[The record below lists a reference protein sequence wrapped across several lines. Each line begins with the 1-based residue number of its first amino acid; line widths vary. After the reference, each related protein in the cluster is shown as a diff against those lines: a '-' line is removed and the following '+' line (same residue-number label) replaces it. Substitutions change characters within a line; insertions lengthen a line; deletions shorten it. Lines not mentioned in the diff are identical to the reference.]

1 MKELWIVSLDMEN
14 ISELRNNRKVKKVE
28 NALNK
33 IKKTI
38 SREGMFECWLCV
50 EAALAKAQGSLGI
63 IPEEA
68 SRQIQKSCHVECLD
82 IERYDMLYQKTG
94 HPMVAMLKLL
104 EEAVGKEAGQYI
116 HLGATTQDIID
127 TATVLAMKEMM
138 ETAEQKLASI
148 LRCCCRLAEDYA
160 EVPMMGR
167 THNIQALPITFGYK
181 AAVWA
186 DEFLRCYVR
195 IRESE
200 KRILALQMSGAV
212 GSMVSFGND
221 GEAIQKRMAEE
232 LGLSVPAV
240 SWHASRDRMGEF
252 ASVMSLIG
260 CALGRCA
267 QEIYL
272 LMGTEI
278 GELSE
283 YWGEGR
289 VGSSTM
295 PHKVN
300 PTNTQHIKGITTRL
314 RYLSAEIQELML
326 VDHERNM
333 QHSIEE
339 QKAVEEICVCVAE
352 VLDRGEE
359 LLDTLVVNKEN
370 MKRNLY
376 LLGGLT
382 QSEHIMLELGR
393 KIGKQN
399 AHRLVNKIA
408 VDSFQNH
415 LSFEEELKKNEEI
428 VSNLGTENIHN
439 LLDPMQYIG
448 KCPEIAK
455 KVAGKIR
462 SELGE

>member
-1 MKELWIVSLDMEN
+1 
-14 ISELRNNRKVKKVE
+14 
-28 NALNK
+28 
-33 IKKTI
+33 
-38 SREGMFECWLCV
+38 MFERWLRT
-50 EAALAKAQGSLGI
+50 ESALANAQGRLGL

-68 SRQIQKSCHVECLD
+68 VRQIREHCHVECLD
-82 IERYDMLYQKTG
+82 IEKYDSLYQKTG
-94 HPMVAMLKLL
+94 HPMVSMLKLL
-104 EEAVGKEAGQYI
+104 EDAAGTEAGQYI

-127 TATVLAMKEMM
+127 TATVLAMKETM
-138 ETAEQKLASI
+138 ELAEEKLKSI
-148 LRCCCRLAEDYA
+148 LTYTCRLARQYA
-160 EVPMMGR
+160 DTPMMGR

-181 AAVWA
+181 AAIWA
-186 DEFLRCYVR
+186 DELYRCYER

-200 KRILALQMSGAV
+200 KRILALQLSGAV
-212 GSMVSFGND
+212 GSMVSFGNH
-221 GEAIQKRMAEE
+221 GSEIQKLMAEE
-232 LGLSVPAV
+232 LGLLVPEI

-252 ASVMSLIG
+252 AFQMSLIG
-260 CALGRCA
+260 GALGRIA
-267 QEIYL
+267 QEVYL

-300 PTNTQHIKGITTRL
+300 PTNTQHIKGCTTGL
-314 RYLSAEIQELML
+314 RYLCSEVQELML

-339 QKAVEEICVCVAE
+339 QKVVEEICLYTAE

-359 LLDTLVVNKEN
+359 LLATLVVNGDR
-370 MKRNLY
+370 MMHNLL

-382 QSEHIMLELGR
+382 QSEHIMLELGK

-408 VDSFQNH
+408 VHAFEQH
-415 LSFEEELKKNEEI
+415 LNFEEELKKNPEVI
-428 VSNLGTENIHN
+428 SNLSEEKIHN
-439 LLDPMQYIG
+439 LLDPLQYMG
-448 KCPEIAK
+448 KCPELARQEADK
-455 KVAGKIR
+455 K
-462 SELGE
+462 